1 MATRSTEADLAAEV
15 RVFTGLRRLIFS
27 REHARARSVAL
38 ITAEMSGAFPP
49 AGGRALAV
57 ALVVVVFTAAVVD
70 DIGDCMHPRVELV
83 ENSRMERNIMPQR
96 NLNFVQYQW
105 KCFVRFAAPVLFVL
119 SLGCSF
125 TPTFAQ
131 QPGQRTFPSA
141 EDAASALFAAM
152 HVQDEDS
159 SLSILGPAGKDVIS
173 SGDPVEDSDTRA
185 SFVVKYQEMHRFVT
199 EPNGAVTLVVG
210 AENWPFPIPLVKNNG
225 SWYFDTV
232 AGKDE
237 ILFRRI
243 GRNELAAIDACR
255 ELVEAQK
262 QYFAHPP
269 GDLPKQFAQKLV
281 SDEGG
286 HNGLYWPGASDEFAS
301 PVNPL
306 IAYARQN
313 LPTDQVGEHVPFNGY
328 FFRILTSQGPHAPG
342 GARNYIAN
350 GRMTGGFAFVAYPAE
365 YRSSGVMTLIIDQSG
380 AIYEK
385 DLGPDTTKLAQ
396 AMTAYDP
403 DSTWH
408 KAE

>member
-1 MATRSTEADLAAEV
+1 
-15 RVFTGLRRLIFS
+15 
-27 REHARARSVAL
+27 
-38 ITAEMSGAFPP
+38 MSEAFPP
-49 AGGRALAV
+49 AGGQALEV
-57 ALVVVVFTAAVVD
+57 ALVVVVFTAAVGD
-70 DIGDCMHPRVELV
+70 DIGDCTHQRVKLA

-105 KCFVRFAAPVLFVL
+105 KCFVRFATSVLFVL
-119 SLGCSF
+119 FLGCSF
-125 TPTFAQ
+125 LPTFAQ
-131 QPGQRTFPSA
+131 QPGQRTFASA
-141 EDAASALFAAM
+141 EDAANALFAAM
-152 HVQDEDS
+152 HGQDEDS

-173 SGDPVEDSDTRA
+173 SGDPVEDSDARA
-185 SFVVKYQEMHRFVT
+185 SFVVKYEEMHRFVT
-199 EPNGAVTLVVG
+199 EANGAVTLVVG

-237 ILFRRI
+237 VLFRRI
-243 GRNELAAIDACR
+243 GRNELAAMDACR

-269 GDLPKQFAQKLV
+269 GDLPKQFAQRLV

-286 HNGLYWPGASDEFAS
+286 HNGLYWHGASDEFAS
-301 PVNPL
+301 PINPL

-342 GARNYIAN
+342 GARNYVAN

-365 YRSSGVMTLIIDQSG
+365 YRSSGVMTLIIDKSG

-396 AMTAYDP
+396 AMIAYDP

-408 KAE
+408 KPE